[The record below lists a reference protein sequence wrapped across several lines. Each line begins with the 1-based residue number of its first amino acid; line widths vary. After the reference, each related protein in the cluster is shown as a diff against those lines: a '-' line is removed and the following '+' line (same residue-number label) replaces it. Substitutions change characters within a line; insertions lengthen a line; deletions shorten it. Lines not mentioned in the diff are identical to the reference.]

1 MRKYYSILLKRL
13 PSDYM
18 VTLGRLCKAIPVN
31 DQTVDDIITST
42 DSSVGNMKILHHL
55 ILKTENDNGLL
66 DFCNAVE
73 KILPDVPTVLGPL
86 RNGNYIRSYTQYCV
100 LFSFVVLIY
109 SK

>member
-31 DQTVDDIITST
+31 DQTVDDIIIST
-42 DSSVGNMKILHHL
+42 DSSVGNIKILHHL

-66 DFCNAVE
+66 DFCNTVE
-73 KILPDVPTVLGPL
+73 KILPDVPTVLRPL
-86 RNGNYIRSYTQYCV
+86 RNG
-100 LFSFVVLIY
+100 
-109 SK
+109 